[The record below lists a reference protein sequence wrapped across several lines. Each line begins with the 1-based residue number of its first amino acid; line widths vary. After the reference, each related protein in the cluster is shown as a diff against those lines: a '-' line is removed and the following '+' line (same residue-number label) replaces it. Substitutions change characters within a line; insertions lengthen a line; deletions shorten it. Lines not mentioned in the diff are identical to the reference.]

1 MDEYEALVRSLLT
14 ERFTQWSPRSSNENN
29 VEYFGRTPGDTPS
42 RPKSSVRAKIHHGRS
57 STEGR
62 DLK

>member
-29 VEYFGRTPGDTPS
+29 VEFFGRTQDDTPS
-42 RPKSSVRAKIHHGRS
+42 RPKSSVRAKIHHGTRWPQV
-57 STEGR
+57 R
-62 DLK
+62 DVK